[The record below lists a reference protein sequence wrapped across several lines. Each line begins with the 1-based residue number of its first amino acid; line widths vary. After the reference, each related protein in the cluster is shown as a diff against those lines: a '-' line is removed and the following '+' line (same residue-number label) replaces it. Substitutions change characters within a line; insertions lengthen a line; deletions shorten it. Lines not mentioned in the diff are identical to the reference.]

1 MSKNNN
7 PSRRNSRLVIRGVRR
22 KQPDISK
29 ISRAVIG
36 LALREAALEA
46 EAEAQRAATAADA
59 DAERSRGDGK
69 PGEPRA

>member
-1 MSKNNN
+1 MSKNSN
-7 PSRRNSRLVIRGVRR
+7 PSSKNGRLVIRGVRR

-46 EAEAQRAATAADA
+46 EAQRTATTADA
-59 DAERSRGDGK
+59 DTKRPRDEGR
-69 PGEPRA
+69 PGEPRV

>member
-1 MSKNNN
+1 MSKNSN
-7 PSRRNSRLVIRGVRR
+7 PSSRNGRVVIRAVRR

-46 EAEAQRAATAADA
+46 EAQRASTTADA
-59 DAERSRGDGK
+59 DPRKRRDVGR
-69 PGEPRA
+69 PGEPRV

>member
-1 MSKNNN
+1 MSKNSN
-7 PSRRNSRLVIRGVRR
+7 PSSKNGRLVIRGVRR

-29 ISRAVIG
+29 ISRAIIG

-46 EAEAQRAATAADA
+46 EAQRTATAANT

-69 PGEPRA
+69 PREPRV

>member
-1 MSKNNN
+1 MSKNSN
-7 PSRRNSRLVIRGVRR
+7 PSNRNGRVVIRGVRR

-46 EAEAQRAATAADA
+46 EAQRTAARTDTDA
-59 DAERSRGDGK
+59 KRSRDAGR
-69 PGEPRA
+69 PGEPRD